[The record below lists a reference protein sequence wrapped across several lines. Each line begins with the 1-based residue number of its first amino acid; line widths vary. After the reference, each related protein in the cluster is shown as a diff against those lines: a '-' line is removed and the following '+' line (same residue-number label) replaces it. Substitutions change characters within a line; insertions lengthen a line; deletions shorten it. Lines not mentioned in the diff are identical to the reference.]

1 MRTCKQGHY
10 SGQSRMNRAF
20 CAKKRIDHM
29 KVISIDQ
36 LLRKKYREL
45 TGLSERFVAAH
56 GLPEDR
62 FVMCVYG
69 KSGQGKSNYVGQ
81 VCKELLQALAGQNA
95 RLLYVAL
102 EEGHGRTIRD
112 TMLRQELSEFSG
124 RVMIA
129 EGGTLKDLTDKLKKQ
144 KSPKIVVIDSLQYL
158 GINYEE
164 YKELKEMFKAKI
176 FIFISHS
183 SGNLPRGTTAQEIVY
198 DANIKVR
205 VHGYKAL
212 ITSRYGGKENY
223 IIWEEGAKK
232 AWGVGKKGYKAFH
245 QR

>member
-1 MRTCKQGHY
+1 M
-10 SGQSRMNRAF
+10 
-20 CAKKRIDHM
+20 
-29 KVISIDQ
+29 
-36 LLRKKYREL
+36 RKKYSEL
-45 TGLSERFVAAH
+45 DGLSERFKAAH
-56 GLPEDR
+56 GVLEDR

-69 KSGQGKSNYVGQ
+69 KSGQGKSNYVWQ
-81 VCKELLQALAGQNA
+81 VCKELLAAMEQQKA
-95 RLLYVAL
+95 RLLYIAL

-112 TMLRQELSEFSG
+112 TLVRQELGEYKG
-124 RVMIA
+124 RIMIA
-129 EGGTLKDLTDKLKKQ
+129 EGGNLQQITERLAKQ

-158 GINYEE
+158 GISYEE
-164 YKELKEMFKAKI
+164 YKALKEQFKSKI

-183 SGNLPRGTTAQEIVY
+183 SGNMPRGTTAQEIVY

-232 AWGVGKKGYKAFH
+232 AWGVGKKGWKAYH

>member
-1 MRTCKQGHY
+1 
-10 SGQSRMNRAF
+10 
-20 CAKKRIDHM
+20 M

-36 LLRKKYREL
+36 LLRKKYKEL
-45 TGLSERFVAAH
+45 SGLSERFVAAH
-56 GLPEDR
+56 GVLEDR

-81 VCKELLQALAGQNA
+81 VCKELLQALEAEKA

-112 TMLRQELSEFSG
+112 TLVRQELSGFTG

-129 EGGTLKDLTDKLKKQ
+129 EGGNYADLVEKLSKQ

-158 GINYEE
+158 GINYEQ
-164 YKELKEMFKAKI
+164 YKELKERFKAKI

-183 SGNLPRGTTAQEIVY
+183 SGTQPKGTTAQEIVY

-212 ITSRYGGKENY
+212 VTSRFGGRENY
-223 IIWEEGAKK
+223 IVWEEGAKK
-232 AWGVGKKGYKAFH
+232 AWGVGKKGWKSYH